1 MPRKR
6 VRFSQTSE
14 NLVDSNS
21 KARKS
26 PFNKRKSSPLFASK
40 FKWILI
46 FTCPLLLLLVLAYT
60 FHLLPGRWFRGSQH
74 AVIVGDSELSVYEK
88 GLVKSDITH
97 QQVLAEAEKPWMNTT
112 HRHFNS
118 MVLAYV
124 TPWNSKGYDMAIKFR
139 AKLTHVSPVWYQ
151 LKRIGTELQLFGKHD
166 ADQQWMAQ
174 VRKHGLPLILP
185 RVVLEGSPI
194 ELLTKK
200 REKKQAI
207 DLIVSECKNMGYDGV
222 VLEAWSQWVAYGILK
237 DPKLRQM
244 ALQFVQELGSKLH
257 ATKAVEG
264 LDRNLQLVFVI
275 PPPNSIENNPDMFTS
290 TDMERLSNKV
300 DGFSLM
306 TYDFSNAYHPGPNA
320 PIGWV
325 RACLQLLLPVSAA
338 KQQRDAKIDMKTANY
353 QLAAKIL
360 MGINFYGNDY
370 LLPRGGAPIL
380 GHGYLSLLRTHKPK
394 LFWDE
399 QNMEH
404 YFDYEERLNRHRV
417 FYPSLKSI
425 SLRLEEAQAWGVG
438 LSIWEIGQGLE
449 YFFDLL

>member
-6 VRFSQTSE
+6 VRYSHASE
-14 NLVDSNS
+14 NVVDSNF
-21 KARKS
+21 KARKF

-46 FTCPLLLLLVLAYT
+46 CGCSLFILLLLAHT
-60 FHLLPGRWFRGSQH
+60 FQLLPGPWFYGSQH
-74 AVIVGDSELSVYEK
+74 VVLVGDSELSVYEN
-88 GLVKSDITH
+88 GLVKSDITY
-97 QQVLAEAEKPWMNTT
+97 QQVIDESEKPWINTT

-139 AKLTHVSPVWYQ
+139 AKFTHVSPVWYQ

-166 ADQQWMAQ
+166 ADQQWIAQ
-174 VRKHGLPLILP
+174 VRKNGLPLILP
-185 RVVLEGSPI
+185 RVVLEASPI

-200 REKKQAI
+200 RERKQAF
-207 DLIVSECKNMGYDGV
+207 DLIVSECKEMGFDGV
-222 VLEAWSQWVAYGILK
+222 VLEAWSQWAAYGILK
-237 DPKLRQM
+237 DPNLREM
-244 ALQFVQELGSKLH
+244 ALQLVQELGSMLH
-257 ATKAVEG
+257 TTKAVEG
-264 LDRNLQLVFVI
+264 LDHNLQLVLVI

-290 TDMERLSNKV
+290 TDMASLSNNV

-306 TYDFSNAYHPGPNA
+306 TYDFSSAYRPGPNA

-338 KQQRDAKIDMKTANY
+338 KHQRDKKIDRKATNY

-370 LLPRGGAPIL
+370 VLPRGGAPIL
-380 GHGYLSLLRTHKPK
+380 GHEYLSLLRTHKPQ
-394 LFWDE
+394 LFWDA
-399 QNMEH
+399 QSMEH
-404 YFDYEERLNRHRV
+404 YFDYEERLNKHRV

-425 SLRLEEAQAWGVG
+425 SLRLKEAQAWGVG
-438 LSIWEIGQGLE
+438 LSIWEIGQGLD

>member
-1 MPRKR
+1 MPRRR
-6 VRFSQTSE
+6 VRSFKASE
-14 NLVDSNS
+14 NVVDSDS

-26 PFNKRKSSPLFASK
+26 PFNKRKSSPLLASK

-46 FTCPLLLLLVLAYT
+46 YACPLLLLLLLAHT
-60 FHLLPGRWFRGSQH
+60 FHLLPGRWIHGSKH
-74 AVIVGDSELSVYEK
+74 AVTVVSSELSVYEK
-88 GLVKSDITH
+88 GLVKSDNTY
-97 QQVLAEAEKPWMNTT
+97 QQVLAEAEKSWINTT

-139 AKLTHVSPVWYQ
+139 AKFTHVSPVWYQ

-185 RVVLEGSPI
+185 RVALEGSPI

-200 REKKQAI
+200 RERKQAFE
-207 DLIVSECKNMGYDGV
+207 LIVSECKNMGFDGV
-222 VLEAWSQWVAYGILK
+222 VLEAWSQWAAYGILK
-237 DPKLRQM
+237 DPNLRQM
-244 ALQFVQELGSKLH
+244 ALQFVQELGSMLH
-257 ATKAVEG
+257 TAKTVDG

-275 PPPNSIENNPDMFTS
+275 PPLNSIENNPDMFTS
-290 TDMERLSNKV
+290 TDMARVSNNV

-306 TYDFSNAYHPGPNA
+306 TYDFSSTYRPGPNA

-325 RACLQLLLPVSAA
+325 HACLQYLLPVSAA
-338 KQQRDAKIDMKTANY
+338 KRQRDTKIDMKTVSY
-353 QLAAKIL
+353 QLAGKIL
-360 MGINFYGNDY
+360 MGINFYGNDFV
-370 LLPRGGAPIL
+370 LPRGGAPIL
-380 GHGYLSLLRTHKPK
+380 GHEYLSLLRTHKPK

-399 QNMEH
+399 QSMEH

-425 SLRLEEAQAWGVG
+425 SLRLEEAQTWGVG